1 MPSLSCPKTA
11 PTLRDCGKT
20 PRLAARVED
29 PSRRR
34 VGSNRGGTDGEEIR
48 QFITDS
54 FHDSDC
60 CSPLRVHRAR
70 PALAAAGRPCVSL
83 DTPEGRCYCRCGA
96 KQEAPIC
103 PSAAAGEQSAWG
115 RLVAQFFLRAS
126 PSVANG
132 TWGLGNERMGE
143 AHVIV
148 CRATLPADTG
158 SSKRNAGGTRERAGP
173 AHDGGVC
180 VAVLLGML
188 GVGCRPMRYDPPASP
203 HDGSRRMSW
212 ARASDQGVSHD
223 AASTDKHIAW
233 QLVTNVLYRRGALL
247 PRGRRWSGS
256 HRSRCT
262 GWKGGKKTTLLDS
275 SRTRSNRH
283 KMTYRHISVS
293 CPQSSPGR
301 RPRCVA

>member
-1 MPSLSCPKTA
+1 MPSLSCPQTA

-96 KQEAPIC
+96 KQEAPIR

-132 TWGLGNERMGE
+132 TWGLGKERMGE

-148 CRATLPADTG
+148 CGATLPAGRPSGMLEGPG
-158 SSKRNAGGTRERAGP
+158 SEGGPPMMALHAWRCCWGWVP
-173 AHDGGVC
+173 AH
-180 VAVLLGML
+180 
-188 GVGCRPMRYDPPASP
+188 
-203 HDGSRRMSW
+203 
-212 ARASDQGVSHD
+212 
-223 AASTDKHIAW
+223 
-233 QLVTNVLYRRGALL
+233 AL
-247 PRGRRWSGS
+247 
-256 HRSRCT
+256 
-262 GWKGGKKTTLLDS
+262 
-275 SRTRSNRH
+275 
-283 KMTYRHISVS
+283 
-293 CPQSSPGR
+293 
-301 RPRCVA
+301 